1 MSVQLV
7 FWLKI
12 CLLAKQ
18 YQCVSQK
25 NHAVHC
31 YIDYIRDNK
40 YSGSHGS
47 KPEAKKKEILFR
59 GSLIRSYH
67 IQFSLMPY

>member
-12 CLLAKQ
+12 CLFTKQ

-25 NHAVHC
+25 NHAIHC
-31 YIDYIRDNK
+31 YIDYIRDKKNLWITWI
-40 YSGSHGS
+40 GTGS
-47 KPEAKKKEILFR
+47 KYNIVTTC
-59 GSLIRSYH
+59 
-67 IQFSLMPY
+67 